1 MCLSIF
7 LALVIGFYLFLVNL
21 AALVHQ
27 QHFKKIRTE
36 FLADHPLATLTASL
50 SLLFGLF
57 VVVAHN
63 LWVAGWPV
71 LVTLIGWIALLQGAA
86 ALLIPDHYHKACKQ
100 FTHKVGANALAWVWL
115 LIGLYLIWMGF
126 DNANTMMIDQ

>member
-27 QHFKKIRTE
+27 HHFKKVRTE
-36 FLADHPLATLTASL
+36 LLADHPLTTLIASL

-63 LWVAGWPV
+63 LWVASWPV
-71 LVTLIGWIALLQGAA
+71 LITLVGWVALLQGAA
-86 ALLIPDHYHKACKQ
+86 SLLIPDHYNKTCKQ
-100 FTHKVGANALAWVWL
+100 FCAKVGHNSIAWVWL
-115 LIGLYLIWMGF
+115 LVGLYLIWMGF
-126 DNANTMMIDQ
+126 DNSTMMMEQ